1 LEEVAREGARRL
13 LAEALELEVNEFL
26 QRVRY
31 QRGKSFRGYR
41 NGYAAERAIGVGLGA
56 IKVRLPRV
64 SEVPREV
71 APEGFQSQIVGRYQR
86 VSRTT
91 QRLLARLY
99 LEGLSTG
106 DFEPVFRALLGET
119 APLSASSVT
128 RLKADWQAE
137 YEGWRTRALDEQRYL
152 YLWVDGI
159 YLAAGGEEEKTALLC
174 VLGLREDGQKE
185 LLALVPG
192 YRESTESWAQV
203 LRDLKARGVVCPALV
218 VGDGALGIWAALRE
232 VWPTSRCQ
240 RCWNHRVLNVLDKL
254 PKRLWAQVRRDLRRA
269 AQATTR
275 AECRRQ
281 LETIAADLRRA
292 GQVPAAETV
301 LRDLDDFLTFYDF
314 PQEHWLHLR
323 TTNPIESVF
332 AGIRLRTVV
341 AKRLP
346 NRENAVYLVFKVA
359 QRLSRNWRRI
369 TGSNLCQL
377 VLGEQPFVDGK
388 LVDVMAA

>member
-1 LEEVAREGARRL
+1 
-13 LAEALELEVNEFL
+13 
-26 QRVRY
+26 
-31 QRGKSFRGYR
+31 
-41 NGYAAERAIGVGLGA
+41 
-56 IKVRLPRV
+56 V